1 MLILVRH
8 GRTAANAA
16 GLLLGRLDVGLDAEG
31 VRQATALGAQL
42 AVEAS
47 GGDHEPASRPRVVA
61 SPLLRTRQ
69 TAAHLGRAVSLDERW
84 IELDYGTWDGRP
96 LHDVP
101 PEAWAA
107 WRRDPGFAPEG
118 GESLAALGTR
128 VRAAC
133 DDLAAEAAERDV
145 IVVTHVS
152 PLKAAVGWALGL
164 DDEAAWRLFVS
175 PASITR
181 IRTGGPA
188 PTLVSFNET
197 LHLTLRPDG
206 EPSRG

>member
-8 GRTAANAA
+8 GRTAANAS

-31 VRQATALGAQL
+31 VRQAAALGEVL
-42 AVEAS
+42 DAVPVGSAGRRIVS
-47 GGDHEPASRPRVVA
+47 

-69 TAAHLGRAVSLDERW
+69 TAAHLDRSVVLDERW
-84 IELDYGTWDGRP
+84 IELDYGDWDGRP
-96 LHDVP
+96 LADVP

-107 WRRDPGFAPEG
+107 WRRDADFAPAG
-118 GESLAALGTR
+118 GESLASVGAR
-128 VRAAC
+128 VRRVC
-133 DDLAAEAAERDV
+133 EELAEEAAERDV
-145 IVVTHVS
+145 VVVTHVS
-152 PLKAAVGWALGL
+152 PLKAAVAWALGL
-164 DDEAAWRLFVS
+164 PDLSVWRLFVA

-197 LHLTLRPDG
+197 QHLGRPA
-206 EPSRG
+206 S